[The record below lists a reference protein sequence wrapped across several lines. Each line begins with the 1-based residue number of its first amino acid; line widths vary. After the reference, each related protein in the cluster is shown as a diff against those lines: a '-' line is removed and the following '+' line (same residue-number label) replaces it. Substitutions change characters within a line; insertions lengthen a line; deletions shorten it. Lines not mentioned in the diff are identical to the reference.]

1 MNRQATPEEIYKIA
15 MSGTNVRRYL
25 PLVSDRDRIYAAR
38 YQAERLSRR
47 LNDIAYRRKLV
58 WSHYADSNG
67 AVVSTSA

>member
-1 MNRQATPEEIYKIA
+1 MARPLDPDAYPPLYVQ
-15 MSGTNVRRYL
+15 RRYL

-67 AVVSTSA
+67 AVVSVAS